1 MTSRIQLIDVTLRDG
16 NQSLWSA
23 TGIDTETV
31 LAVAPLLDQVG
42 FKALDFTT
50 STHMAISVRYHQE
63 DPFERIRLT
72 SQLMPN
78 TPLIFMTTGM
88 RFITWEPAPRAI
100 IRLAMQLVIK
110 HGIRRIQIVEPMNN
124 MPALLEAAKIARE
137 EGAEQVVAGL
147 VYSISP
153 VHTDE
158 FYVGCAAALAGATD
172 LIDTVYIKDPSG
184 LLTPERVET
193 IVPAMRKALGSMP
206 LEIHSH
212 CNAGMAPLCYLRA
225 AELGVETVHT
235 AIPPLAEGTSLPSI
249 TRTVAN
255 LRELGFDVDID
266 LEPIERISQ
275 HLFELARRKGYRI
288 GQPLEYDVAYY
299 RHQVPGG
306 MVTTLRRHLAE
317 VGAED
322 RFDEVLE
329 EIVRVRAELGYP
341 IMVTPFSQLVATQ
354 ALLNVQAGERYASA
368 PDEVIKYVLG
378 RFGDPPA
385 PIDPEVR
392 DRVLSMPR
400 ARELDVPLEEPTL
413 EDLRRQIGPNLS
425 DEELLLRW
433 ALPGEQ
439 VDAALSGKRTRR
451 VQPVAG
457 PYHPLKKLIA
467 EVSKRTDITYFYL
480 QKGDTRVILRRNKP
494 AATGKGIVPD
504 GHAEPASPPER
515 AAGEGVRV

>member
-23 TGIDTETV
+23 TGIDTPTV

-63 DPFERIRLT
+63 NPFERIRLT

-124 MPALLEAAKIARE
+124 MPALLEAARIARE

-193 IVPAMRKALGSMP
+193 IVPAMRQALGSMP

-255 LRELGFDVDID
+255 LRELGFEVDID

-275 HLFELARRKGYRI
+275 HLWNSPGARSI
-288 GQPLEYDVAYY
+288 G
-299 RHQVPGG
+299 
-306 MVTTLRRHLAE
+306 
-317 VGAED
+317 
-322 RFDEVLE
+322 
-329 EIVRVRAELGYP
+329 
-341 IMVTPFSQLVATQ
+341 S
-354 ALLNVQAGERYASA
+354 
-368 PDEVIKYVLG
+368 
-378 RFGDPPA
+378 
-385 PIDPEVR
+385 
-392 DRVLSMPR
+392 
-400 ARELDVPLEEPTL
+400 
-413 EDLRRQIGPNLS
+413 
-425 DEELLLRW
+425 
-433 ALPGEQ
+433 
-439 VDAALSGKRTRR
+439 
-451 VQPVAG
+451 
-457 PYHPLKKLIA
+457 
-467 EVSKRTDITYFYL
+467 
-480 QKGDTRVILRRNKP
+480 
-494 AATGKGIVPD
+494 
-504 GHAEPASPPER
+504 ASPSNMTSPTTATR
-515 AAGEGVRV
+515 CPAGW